1 MWKPYVSDDVK
12 RLIVRGYQADKDV
25 LHRVSILEKFLFA
38 NFPDWSRLYLWP
50 DHLLYVED
58 CILHAKGARNV
69 VLALLHDRTRIY
81 AEHIA
86 KRIEELPESTVK
98 ARLEGKPNE
107 TPTELSFRLASLHS
121 AIAGQDIQQ
130 TVGLQA
136 AELPPC
142 ASDSAVD
149 KRRRIARLQ
158 GDTGTIPTKG
168 ATRAWNDGG
177 CVLFLH
183 EINLSLAKTV

>member
-12 RLIVRGYQADKDV
+12 RLIVRGYQTDKDV

-38 NFPDWSRLYLWP
+38 NFPDWSRLHLWH

-69 VLALLHDRTRIY
+69 LLALLHDRTWIY

-86 KRIEELPESTVK
+86 KRIEELPKSTVK

-107 TPTELSFRLASLHS
+107 TPTELSFRFASLHS

-130 TVGLQA
+130 TVGIAGGRVA
-136 AELPPC
+136 AC
-142 ASDSAVD
+142 ASDSEVD
-149 KRRRIARLQ
+149 KRRQIARLQ
-158 GDTGTIPTKG
+158 GDTGTIPTKSATG
-168 ATRAWNDGG
+168 ALNDGA

-183 EINLSLAKTV
+183 